1 MAPPV
6 GPGPDTTPAPGGV
19 SPEIERL
26 LLACGSLPSLSAV
39 ALQVLELAREPDVHL
54 RDLTD
59 VLSRDPA
66 LAAKVLRMA
75 NSPLYGRRRAAQNL
89 RQALSVLGLNATITL
104 ALSFSLAAGQA
115 GDQAGPGMGYYWRR
129 AVVAALAARLLGK
142 RVGLESLEE
151 LFLAGL
157 LQDLGM
163 LAMDAVYPG
172 RYFPLLEGLEDH
184 HELLG
189 RERQAFGTDHAAVG
203 AWLMQRWG
211 LPDYLPLAVTAS
223 HQPEPGGLPV
233 DLQRFLGCVAVAA
246 AVAEIYAG
254 DDSTAATRRAAEAAR
269 DWLGLEQEQL
279 SQVLEEVAATLPDM
293 ETLFDVQLLAPG
305 QIQGIT
311 AQAQE
316 LLALR
321 QLLLIQQVDEHSA
334 RTEQLE
340 QANRRLREA
349 GRRDVLTGLYNRGHL
364 DEVLEVEFDQASRQ
378 GWPLTLGFVDLD
390 HFKSVND
397 RYGHVAGDRVLARMA
412 EVLGSQL
419 RAGDLAVRYGGE
431 EFVVLLPG
439 VSGATAAGVFE
450 RVRRALERAVPTLDD
465 GTAVAVTASIGVA
478 SHMDGALRRACPQ
491 ELVQAADAALYAA
504 KRAGRNRVA
513 RAED

>member
-1 MAPPV
+1 MTPPV
-6 GPGPDTTPAPGGV
+6 GSGPDTPPAPGGV
-19 SPEIERL
+19 SPETERL

-54 RDLTD
+54 RDLTE

-75 NSPLYGRRRAAQNL
+75 NSPLYGRRREAQNL
-89 RQALSVLGLNATITL
+89 RQALNVLGLNATITL
-104 ALSFSLAAGQA
+104 ALSFSLAPGGADGQV
-115 GDQAGPGMGYYWRR
+115 GPGMDYYWRR
-129 AVVAALAARLLGK
+129 AVIAALTARLLG
-142 RVGLESLEE
+142 RRLELQSLEE

-172 RYFPLLEGLEDH
+172 RYGPLLEGLDSH
-184 HELLG
+184 HELLA
-189 RERQAFGTDHAAVG
+189 RERRAFGTDHAAVG

-211 LPDYLPLAVTAS
+211 LPEYLPLAVTAS
-223 HQPEPGGLPV
+223 HQRDPAGLPA
-233 DLQRFLGCVAVAA
+233 DLRHFLGCVAVAA

-254 DDSTAATRRAAEAAR
+254 DDSAAATRGAAEAAR
-269 DWLGLEQEQL
+269 DWLGMQQEDL
-279 SQVLEEVAATLPDM
+279 SAVLEEVAAGLPDM
-293 ETLFDVQLLAPG
+293 ENLFDVQLLQPG

-334 RTEQLE
+334 RTQQLE
-340 QANRRLREA
+340 QANRRLREE

-364 DEVLEVEFDQASRQ
+364 DDVLELEFEQASRQ

-397 RYGHVAGDRVLARMA
+397 RYGHAAGDLVLARMA
-412 EVLGSQL
+412 EVLRGQL
-419 RAGDLAVRYGGE
+419 RAGDLAARYGGE

-439 VSGATAAGVFE
+439 VNGATATAVFE
-450 RVRRALERAVPTLDD
+450 RVRRALERAVPTLED
-465 GTAVAVTASIGVA
+465 GTPVPVTASIGVA
-478 SHMDGALRRACPQ
+478 SHMDGPLRRAGPQ
-491 ELVQAADAALYAA
+491 ELLRAADAALYAA
-504 KRAGRNRVA
+504 KRGGRNRVE